1 MKNLLVLDKEEYKSN
16 NDKYIHLMDKY
27 IGGKNS
33 IIYTTYE
40 DKNIRRVRNIK
51 YIGSVLQHILYW
63 KKSYC
68 YARKILNKKYDN
80 IYCINPIVGI
90 FLGLYNKRSKIIL
103 SGFLF
108 EPKKNKIYYK
118 IRKVI
123 TKMSLKGINKVI
135 VYGSKEVNYYKKI
148 FPDTKFIFVKYGID
162 FNSPE
167 KYLKSKLPEKYL
179 FSGGGSNRDYKT
191 VVEAFNKLNGKTDIK
206 MVVATQSWRLK
217 KLDTSEI
224 IVLSDVVLETF
235 GDVLKH
241 AEMLVL
247 SLKDVDISAGHMVM
261 FQAMS
266 LGIPIIVND
275 IPAIRDYVDENEV
288 IFYNSKN
295 VNQLKNIIFNFYE
308 KGNKKDKLVINSKKK
323 YNDEL
328 TFEKFICRILLV

>member
-16 NDKYIHLMDKY
+16 NDKYIRLMNKY
-27 IGGKNS
+27 IGGKNN
-33 IIYTTYE
+33 IIYTKYE

-51 YIGSVLQHILYW
+51 YIGSILQHILYW
-63 KKSYC
+63 KKSYN
-68 YARKILNKKYDN
+68 YARKILNERYDN

-90 FLGLYNKRSKIIL
+90 FLGLYNKRSRIVL

-108 EPKKNKIYYK
+108 EPKKNQFYYK
-118 IRKVI
+118 IRKII
-123 TKMSLKGINKVI
+123 TKKSLKGINKVI
-135 VYGSKEVNYYKKI
+135 VYGSKEVSYYKKI
-148 FPDTKFIFVKYGID
+148 FPDTEFVFVKYGID
-162 FNSPE
+162 FDFPD
-167 KYLKSKLPEKYL
+167 KYIKHKLPDKYL

-191 VVEAFNKLNGKTDIK
+191 VVDAFNKLNKKTNIK
-206 MVVATQSWRLK
+206 MVVATQPWRLK
-217 KLDTSEI
+217 KLDTSGI

-266 LGIPIIVND
+266 LGVPIIVND
-275 IPAIRDYVDENEV
+275 IPAIRDYVNENEV
-288 IFYNSKN
+288 IFYDSKN
-295 VNQLKNIIFNFYE
+295 VNQLKNIIFNFY
-308 KGNKKDKLVINSKKK
+308 KKSNKKDQLVVNAKKK
-323 YNDEL
+323 YTDEL